1 MFDKDITIINKY
13 VDNLHKTQYKVS
25 LIKWFWSSSKGISIN
40 GVLLQSSDNLTAVI
54 LMDELN
60 QDKEFY
66 QEPKEFEKN
75 QKGWTLKE
83 DDYLVKGKVENFT
96 TITKIL
102 ENYKNLMK
110 ITKVST
116 NDFGSEDMWNF
127 EVTGEWC
134 ESRLYGCF

>member
-13 VDNLHKTQYKVS
+13 IDKEHKTRYKVS
-25 LIKWFWSSSKGISIN
+25 FIKGFWSSSKGISIN

-54 LMDELN
+54 LMNELS
-60 QDKEFY
+60 QDKQSY

-75 QKGWTLKE
+75 QKGWTLRE
-83 DDYLVKGKVENFT
+83 DDYLVKGKVEDFT
-96 TITKIL
+96 TIIKLL
-102 ENYKNLMK
+102 ENYREIMK

-127 EVTGEWC
+127 EITGE
-134 ESRLYGCF
+134 

>member
-13 VDNLHKTQYKVS
+13 IDKEHKTRYKVS
-25 LIKWFWSSSKGISIN
+25 FIKGFWSSSKGISIN

-54 LMDELN
+54 LMSELS
-60 QDKEFY
+60 QDKQSY

-75 QKGWTLKE
+75 QKGWTLRE
-83 DDYLVKGKVENFT
+83 DDYLVKGKVEDFT
-96 TITKIL
+96 TIIKLL
-102 ENYKNLMK
+102 ENYREIMK

-127 EVTGEWC
+127 EITGE
-134 ESRLYGCF
+134 

>member
-13 VDNLHKTQYKVS
+13 IDKEHKTQYKVS
-25 LIKWFWSSSKGISIN
+25 YIKGFWSSSNGISIN

-54 LMDELN
+54 LINELN
-60 QDKEFY
+60 QDKQSY

-96 TITKIL
+96 TITKLL
-102 ENYKNLMK
+102 ENDRDIMK

-127 EVTGEWC
+127 EITGE
-134 ESRLYGCF
+134 

>member
-13 VDNLHKTQYKVS
+13 IDKDRKPQYKVS
-25 LIKWFWSSSKGISIN
+25 YVKGFWSSSKGISIN
-40 GVLLQSSDNLTAVI
+40 GVLLQSNDNLTAVI
-54 LMDELN
+54 LMNEKN
-60 QDKEFY
+60 QDKQSY

-83 DDYLVKGKVENFT
+83 DDYLVKGIVKDFT
-96 TITKIL
+96 TITKL
-102 ENYKNLMK
+102 TEDYRDTMK

-127 EVTGEWC
+127 EVTGA
-134 ESRLYGCF
+134 

>member
-25 LIKWFWSSSKGISIN
+25 FIKVFWSSSKGISIN

-127 EVTGEWC
+127 EVTGE
-134 ESRLYGCF
+134 

>member
-13 VDNLHKTQYKVS
+13 IDKEHKTRYKVS
-25 LIKWFWSSSKGISIN
+25 FTKGFWSSSKGISIN

-54 LMDELN
+54 LMNELS
-60 QDKEFY
+60 QDKQSY

-75 QKGWTLKE
+75 QKGWTLRE
-83 DDYLVKGKVENFT
+83 DDYLVKGKVEDFT
-96 TITKIL
+96 TITKLL
-102 ENYKNLMK
+102 ENYREIMK

-127 EVTGEWC
+127 EVTGE
-134 ESRLYGCF
+134 

>member
-1 MFDKDITIINKY
+1 MVYYCN
-13 VDNLHKTQYKVS
+13 Q
-25 LIKWFWSSSKGISIN
+25 
-40 GVLLQSSDNLTAVI
+40 
-54 LMDELN
+54 ELN

-127 EVTGEWC
+127 EVTGE
-134 ESRLYGCF
+134 

>member
-13 VDNLHKTQYKVS
+13 IDNLHKTQYKVS
-25 LIKWFWSSSKGISIN
+25 FVKGFWSSSKGISIN

-83 DDYLVKGKVENFT
+83 DDYLVKGKVESFT
-96 TITKIL
+96 TITQIL

-127 EVTGEWC
+127 EVTGE
-134 ESRLYGCF
+134 

>member
-13 VDNLHKTQYKVS
+13 IDKEHKTQYKVS
-25 LIKWFWSSSKGISIN
+25 YIKGFWSSSNGISIN

-54 LMDELN
+54 LMNELN
-60 QDKEFY
+60 QDKQSY

-96 TITKIL
+96 TITKLL
-102 ENYKNLMK
+102 ENDRDIMK

-127 EVTGEWC
+127 EVTGE
-134 ESRLYGCF
+134 